1 MRLIDADEL
10 LVDRMGSEGM
20 AYSERQIHD
29 APAIEAI
36 PKEQIEKTI
45 KRMEAAR
52 DRKKEGLD
60 IYSLGA
66 FSRELIDMCIDI
78 VKENLQ

>member
-20 AYSERQIHD
+20 AYSECQIHN
-29 APAIEAI
+29 APTVEAI

-45 KRMEAAR
+45 KRMETIR
-52 DRKKEGLD
+52 DRKKERMNM
-60 IYSLGA
+60 YSLGE
-66 FSRELIDMCIDI
+66 FSRELINMCIDML
-78 VKENLQ
+78 KEVCE